1 MSKKVKIDPNQPAL
15 AVKQYGFSPVEYYKP
30 KVYKKHLRTLAKIRH
45 TTDVLAPTIGCG
57 HCKQWINKN
66 KKPDTDIQTP
76 ITGVDMNVEG
86 ICKLHSM
93 TTAASQYC
101 HLFYPNTSI
110 EIPEG
115 YARPRKNYGPKDNK

>member
-1 MSKKVKIDPNQPAL
+1 
-15 AVKQYGFSPVEYYKP
+15 
-30 KVYKKHLRTLAKIRH
+30 
-45 TTDVLAPTIGCG
+45 
-57 HCKQWINKN
+57 
-66 KKPDTDIQTP
+66 
-76 ITGVDMNVEG
+76 MNVEG

>member
-1 MSKKVKIDPNQPAL
+1 MSKKIKIDPNQPAL
-15 AVKQYGFSPVEYYKP
+15 AVKQYGFSPVEYHKP
-30 KVYKKHLRTLAKIRH
+30 KVYKKHLRTIAKIRH
-45 TTDVLAPTIGCG
+45 TTDALAPTIGCG

-66 KKPDTDIQTP
+66 KKTDTDIQTP